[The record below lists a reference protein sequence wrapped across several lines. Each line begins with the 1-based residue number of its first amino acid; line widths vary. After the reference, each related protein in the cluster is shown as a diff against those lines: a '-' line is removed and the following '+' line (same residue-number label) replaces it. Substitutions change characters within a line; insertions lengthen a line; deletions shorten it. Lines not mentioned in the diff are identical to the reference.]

1 VVVLGSINVDHVV
14 TVDRMPRPG
23 ETVSGD
29 DVRQILGGKGANQA
43 VASAR
48 MGRAT
53 RLIGAVGSDAAGR
66 AALTSLA
73 RSGVDVE
80 ACREVA
86 GPTGTA
92 MVVVDTSAEN
102 MIVVSPGA
110 NRAVDASSSAAARRL
125 LVEGDVLLL
134 QLEVPMTTVEA
145 AARGS
150 VATVVLNPAPAAP
163 LPDGLWAD
171 IDVLVVNESELF
183 ELADGDDVRAAMTS
197 LPVSRV
203 VTTLGA
209 RGCVVLEAGRFS
221 SISAPV
227 VEAVDTTG
235 AGDCFCGV
243 LCDGLARSIPLVDAA
258 RRATVAAALST
269 TVVGAQASPTA
280 DELAG
285 CGLVADVADHV
296 V

>member
-1 VVVLGSINVDHVV
+1 MSGRSPAVVVLGSINVDHVV

-145 AARGS
+145 AA
-150 VATVVLNPAPAAP
+150 
-163 LPDGLWAD
+163 
-171 IDVLVVNESELF
+171 
-183 ELADGDDVRAAMTS
+183 
-197 LPVSRV
+197 
-203 VTTLGA
+203 
-209 RGCVVLEAGRFS
+209 
-221 SISAPV
+221 
-227 VEAVDTTG
+227 
-235 AGDCFCGV
+235 
-243 LCDGLARSIPLVDAA
+243 
-258 RRATVAAALST
+258 
-269 TVVGAQASPTA
+269 
-280 DELAG
+280 
-285 CGLVADVADHV
+285 
-296 V
+296 